1 MRRTFLLAIAALAT
15 MAGWSIAADDAEK
28 LPANATV
35 LKIET
40 KPATIALSDPFAY
53 AQLNVT
59 AHLQSGDMVDVTRL
73 AKVTAPA
80 AVKVSASGQV
90 RPMADGKGELTVS
103 FNGQTAKVPVA
114 VANQT
119 VAPKV
124 SFVRDVQ
131 PVLSKLGC
139 NAGTCHGSAQGK
151 NGFKLSLRG
160 YDPIFDHRSLTDDLE
175 GRRFNRAAPD
185 RSLMLMKP
193 AGTVPHVGGVVWQ
206 PGDPT
211 YDLVKA
217 WIADG
222 VKLDLTAPKVA
233 SIELFPKNP
242 SLPVIGMKQQFSI
255 IATYT
260 DGKTRDVSAETFI
273 ESSNTE
279 VATIDKSGLTTSIRR
294 GETTMLAR
302 YEGAYAASTVVV
314 MGDRS
319 SFVWMPQ
326 PVYSPLDQL
335 VDAKLQ
341 KMKIQLSG
349 LCDDSEFIRRVTID
363 ITGLPPSSDEVR
375 AFLADAKPSKD
386 KREALIDKLVGS
398 DAYIEQW
405 TNKWADMMQ
414 VNRKFLGDNGAT
426 ALRKWIRDAVA
437 KNMPYD
443 KFAHEILTAQ
453 GSNLDNPPAAYFKTL
468 RDPDAVMENTTQLF
482 LAIRFNC
489 NKCHDHPFEKWTQD
503 QYYQIGAYFAQITRR
518 EDPKYKGQRIG
529 GTAVEGATPLVEI
542 IEDAKTGDVKHAR
555 TNLVAPPKFPF
566 THAEDVKAE
575 GSRRAQMAK
584 WITSAKNPYFARS
597 YVNRVWSYMLGV
609 GIIEPVDDIRAGNPA
624 TNPELLEKLTD
635 DFVKSNFDVQ
645 KLIKTICKTR
655 TYQLSIVS
663 NKWNKDDETN
673 FSHAIARRLPAEALY
688 DAVYK
693 TTGSVTRLPGMP
705 VGARAAQLLD
715 SNIELPGGFLDLLG
729 KPVRESACECERSS
743 GMMLGPILA
752 FVSGPVVGDAVH
764 DPNNHIAKYTMK
776 EKDDAKVVEEVYL
789 SVLNRHPTK
798 AEIETG
804 VVAMRSAGPDHLL
817 LIADHRKKAEA
828 FEAYKKTIDDKQ
840 KTWETSLRDQKSPT
854 WTVLDPSKFTA
865 KSGATFAKQPDMS
878 LLVSGKTD
886 TVELYTIVADT
897 KLATITG
904 VRLEVLPDPSLPAK
918 GPGRAANGN
927 FVLQEFK
934 ATHKSLA
941 KADEKAK
948 PVKFANAQATFAQDT
963 FPIQNAIDNNPA
975 TGWAIAAQFGV
986 AHTAVFP
993 IQGAVAAKEGTQ
1005 LTFTLD
1011 QHFGTS
1017 HNIGK
1022 FRLSV
1027 TSDKG
1032 IRLSSPVPAD
1042 LSAMLEIAPE
1052 KRTPAQVAEVRN
1064 RYLAQDNE
1072 YKLLAV
1078 DAAKVP
1084 PSDARI
1090 LGAQDL
1096 TWALLNSPAFLFNH

>member
-40 KPATIALSDPFAY
+40 KPATIALGDPFAY

-90 RPMADGKGELTVS
+90 RPVSDGKGELTVS

-119 VAPKV
+119 VAPNV

-211 YDLVKA
+211 YDLDKA

-349 LCDDSEFIRRVTID
+349 LCDGTF
-363 ITGLPPSSDEVR
+363 
-375 AFLADAKPSKD
+375 
-386 KREALIDKLVGS
+386 
-398 DAYIEQW
+398 
-405 TNKWADMMQ
+405 
-414 VNRKFLGDNGAT
+414 
-426 ALRKWIRDAVA
+426 VA
-437 KNMPYD
+437 KN
-443 KFAHEILTAQ
+443 AVATLWSQ
-453 GSNLDNPPAAYFKTL
+453 PAA
-468 RDPDAVMENTTQLF
+468 
-482 LAIRFNC
+482 
-489 NKCHDHPFEKWTQD
+489 
-503 QYYQIGAYFAQITRR
+503 
-518 EDPKYKGQRIG
+518 
-529 GTAVEGATPLVEI
+529 
-542 IEDAKTGDVKHAR
+542 
-555 TNLVAPPKFPF
+555 
-566 THAEDVKAE
+566 
-575 GSRRAQMAK
+575 
-584 WITSAKNPYFARS
+584 
-597 YVNRVWSYMLGV
+597 
-609 GIIEPVDDIRAGNPA
+609 
-624 TNPELLEKLTD
+624 
-635 DFVKSNFDVQ
+635 
-645 KLIKTICKTR
+645 
-655 TYQLSIVS
+655 
-663 NKWNKDDETN
+663 
-673 FSHAIARRLPAEALY
+673 LP
-688 DAVYK
+688 
-693 TTGSVTRLPGMP
+693 
-705 VGARAAQLLD
+705 
-715 SNIELPGGFLDLLG
+715 
-729 KPVRESACECERSS
+729 
-743 GMMLGPILA
+743 
-752 FVSGPVVGDAVH
+752 
-764 DPNNHIAKYTMK
+764 
-776 EKDDAKVVEEVYL
+776 
-789 SVLNRHPTK
+789 
-798 AEIETG
+798 
-804 VVAMRSAGPDHLL
+804 
-817 LIADHRKKAEA
+817 
-828 FEAYKKTIDDKQ
+828 
-840 KTWETSLRDQKSPT
+840 
-854 WTVLDPSKFTA
+854 
-865 KSGATFAKQPDMS
+865 
-878 LLVSGKTD
+878 
-886 TVELYTIVADT
+886 
-897 KLATITG
+897 
-904 VRLEVLPDPSLPAK
+904 
-918 GPGRAANGN
+918 
-927 FVLQEFK
+927 
-934 ATHKSLA
+934 
-941 KADEKAK
+941 
-948 PVKFANAQATFAQDT
+948 
-963 FPIQNAIDNNPA
+963 
-975 TGWAIAAQFGV
+975 
-986 AHTAVFP
+986 
-993 IQGAVAAKEGTQ
+993 
-1005 LTFTLD
+1005 
-1011 QHFGTS
+1011 
-1017 HNIGK
+1017 
-1022 FRLSV
+1022 
-1027 TSDKG
+1027 
-1032 IRLSSPVPAD
+1032 
-1042 LSAMLEIAPE
+1042 
-1052 KRTPAQVAEVRN
+1052 
-1064 RYLAQDNE
+1064 
-1072 YKLLAV
+1072 
-1078 DAAKVP
+1078 
-1084 PSDARI
+1084 
-1090 LGAQDL
+1090 
-1096 TWALLNSPAFLFNH
+1096 

>member
-1 MRRTFLLAIAALAT
+1 
-15 MAGWSIAADDAEK
+15 
-28 LPANATV
+28 
-35 LKIET
+35 
-40 KPATIALSDPFAY
+40 
-53 AQLNVT
+53 
-59 AHLQSGDMVDVTRL
+59 
-73 AKVTAPA
+73 
-80 AVKVSASGQV
+80 
-90 RPMADGKGELTVS
+90 
-103 FNGQTAKVPVA
+103 
-114 VANQT
+114 
-119 VAPKV
+119 
-124 SFVRDVQ
+124 
-131 PVLSKLGC
+131 
-139 NAGTCHGSAQGK
+139 
-151 NGFKLSLRG
+151 
-160 YDPIFDHRSLTDDLE
+160 
-175 GRRFNRAAPD
+175 
-185 RSLMLMKP
+185 
-193 AGTVPHVGGVVWQ
+193 
-206 PGDPT
+206 
-211 YDLVKA
+211 
-217 WIADG
+217 
-222 VKLDLTAPKVA
+222 
-233 SIELFPKNP
+233 
-242 SLPVIGMKQQFSI
+242 
-255 IATYT
+255 
-260 DGKTRDVSAETFI
+260 
-273 ESSNTE
+273 
-279 VATIDKSGLTTSIRR
+279 
-294 GETTMLAR
+294 
-302 YEGAYAASTVVV
+302 
-314 MGDRS
+314 
-319 SFVWMPQ
+319 
-326 PVYSPLDQL
+326 
-335 VDAKLQ
+335 
-341 KMKIQLSG
+341 
-349 LCDDSEFIRRVTID
+349 
-363 ITGLPPSSDEVR
+363 
-375 AFLADAKPSKD
+375 
-386 KREALIDKLVGS
+386 
-398 DAYIEQW
+398 
-405 TNKWADMMQ
+405 
-414 VNRKFLGDNGAT
+414 
-426 ALRKWIRDAVA
+426 
-437 KNMPYD
+437 
-443 KFAHEILTAQ
+443 
-453 GSNLDNPPAAYFKTL
+453 
-468 RDPDAVMENTTQLF
+468 
-482 LAIRFNC
+482 
-489 NKCHDHPFEKWTQD
+489 
-503 QYYQIGAYFAQITRR
+503 
-518 EDPKYKGQRIG
+518 
-529 GTAVEGATPLVEI
+529 
-542 IEDAKTGDVKHAR
+542 
-555 TNLVAPPKFPF
+555 
-566 THAEDVKAE
+566 
-575 GSRRAQMAK
+575 
-584 WITSAKNPYFARS
+584 
-597 YVNRVWSYMLGV
+597 MLGV

-693 TTGSVTRLPGMP
+693 TTGSVTHLPGMP

-776 EKDDAKVVEEVYL
+776 EKDDAKVVEEIYL

-828 FEAYKKTIDDKQ
+828 FEAYKKLIDDKQ

-854 WTVLDPSKFTA
+854 WTVLDPTKFTA
-865 KSGATFAKQPDMS
+865 KSDATFAKQPDMS

-897 KLATITG
+897 KLATISG

-948 PVKFANAQATFAQDT
+948 PVKFANPQATFAQDT

-975 TGWAIAAQFGV
+975 TGWAIAPQFGV

-993 IQGAVAAKEGTQ
+993 IQGAVASKEGTQ

-1011 QHFGTS
+1011 QHFRTS
-1017 HNIGK
+1017 HNIGR

-1052 KRTPAQVAEVRN
+1052 KRTPAQVADIRN

-1072 YKLLAV
+1072 YRMLAG